1 MNNAFNYQND
11 LTGFRS
17 QLSEI
22 TKNHD
27 NAVANAAA
35 VAIGTKSRL
44 IQKAK
49 DLKEAGDSLVKQG
62 LEAEIV
68 PTAGAAIYKGGR
80 ALYGK
85 VAQKLGG
92 AADEVA
98 ESGGNSIESISSS
111 AGNEGASAV
120 SQGGEVELNT
130 LSSNVPT
137 EPSYSAV
144 ARPSN
149 PNVNSEFRSGQGRD
163 MEQFRSQP
171 TEGAANNTGADAAQT
186 DTDGS
191 NIRSRVGQAEGETKE
206 ADMGDLGGDV
216 EGVAG
221 DAENALSSAVSGAS
235 DAAEAASSAA
245 SSAASA
251 AASGASDLAGAAAS
265 GASDLASGL
274 SGAASGLEE
283 AAAATSWI
291 PFVGEIMGGVAA
303 AAALG
308 AAGYGAYEEIKGAIQ
323 EGQAEGT
330 KIMPKPVA
338 PADVAGSFIAPQQS
352 SQES

>member
-68 PTAGAAIYKGGR
+68 PTAGAAIFKGGK

-85 VAQKLGG
+85 IASKLGN
-92 AADEVA
+92 AADDVA
-98 ESGGNSIESISSS
+98 ETGGNSIESISSS
-111 AGNEGASAV
+111 AGNEGASTITQSGRV
-120 SQGGEVELNT
+120 T
-130 LSSNVPT
+130 RI
-137 EPSYSAV
+137 

-149 PNVNSEFRSGQGRD
+149 PNTNEEFRRGQGQE
-163 MEQFRSQP
+163 MRSRELDDVEDERPFIDETPDPYGRQP
-171 TEGAANNTGADAAQT
+171 TEGTANNTGADAPQT
-186 DTDGS
+186 DTDGG
-191 NIRSRVGQAEGETKE
+191 NIRSRVGEAE
-206 ADMGDLGGDV
+206 GDV
-216 EGVAG
+216 EQAAG
-221 DAENALSSAVSGAS
+221 DVGEDAGNALSQAVSGAS
-235 DAAEAASSAA
+235 DAAEAAASGAA
-245 SSAASA
+245 D
-251 AASGASDLAGAAAS
+251 AASGLASGAADLAGAAAS
-265 GASDLASGL
+265 GASDLASGIA
-274 SGAASGLEE
+274 GAASGLEE

-291 PFVGEIMGGVAA
+291 PFVGEVMGGVAA

-323 EGQAEGT
+323 EGAADAT